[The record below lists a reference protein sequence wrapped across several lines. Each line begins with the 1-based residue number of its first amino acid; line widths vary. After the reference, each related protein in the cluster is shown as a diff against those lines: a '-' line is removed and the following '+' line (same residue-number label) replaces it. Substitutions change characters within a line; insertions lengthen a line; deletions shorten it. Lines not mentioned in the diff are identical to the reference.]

1 MKRVRKGLYVPQVF
15 CVWPAATFSMSFS
28 RRWQF
33 WVCPEGTTYRHSV
46 LFPRTQPPLSGVG
59 GRLCGADQP
68 VKQCLFAK
76 LCEEECHSD
85 FLRPD
90 PLLLGHPELWILYL
104 PGLLQILLHA
114 SSDRNCESNLAFL
127 WFSGWVNCMW
137 VLELSALV
145 LSMSHCFLRV
155 ALNPQPNLSGCR
167 WSSLVVF
174 LVVCGGP
181 GKETRGSGRG
191 AGGIWKQLWPHDC
204 ICSALLAASNPA
216 KERSF

>member
-1 MKRVRKGLYVPQVF
+1 MCLR
-15 CVWPAATFSMSFS
+15 FSVCDLLPLS
-28 RRWQF
+28 RCPFQGDDNSESALREPPIGTQF
-33 WVCPEGTTYRHSV
+33 F
-46 LFPRTQPPLSGVG
+46 FPRTQPPLSGVG

-127 WFSGWVNCMW
+127 
-137 VLELSALV
+137 
-145 LSMSHCFLRV
+145 
-155 ALNPQPNLSGCR
+155 
-167 WSSLVVF
+167 
-174 LVVCGGP
+174 
-181 GKETRGSGRG
+181 
-191 AGGIWKQLWPHDC
+191 
-204 ICSALLAASNPA
+204 
-216 KERSF
+216 